1 MPARD
6 ALELR
11 PLREDDLRTVWS
23 WRNSDRI
30 RAVSVHDREIP
41 WEEHVAW
48 FERSKTDRSRQAMLF
63 EREGKP
69 TGVVN
74 FVDIDREAGSAAWGF
89 YLGDVDAPKGSAS
102 AMGFLALDY
111 AFDTLGLRRI
121 TGKAFASND
130 ASLRYHRRLGFVE
143 LEERREQIERG
154 EGEVDLLHF
163 ELSSEGWRE
172 RRPSLEEKLFRQ
184 VNP

>member
-1 MPARD
+1 MVQRPIEPRPGC
-6 ALELR
+6 LR
-11 PLREDDLRTVWS
+11 R
-23 WRNSDRI
+23 
-30 RAVSVHDREIP
+30 
-41 WEEHVAW
+41 
-48 FERSKTDRSRQAMLF
+48 F
-63 EREGKP
+63 
-69 TGVVN
+69 
-74 FVDIDREAGSAAWGF
+74 
-89 YLGDVDAPKGSAS
+89 

-111 AFDTLGLRRI
+111 AFGTLGLRRI

-163 ELSSEGWRE
+163 ELSSERWRE
-172 RRPSLEEKLFRQ
+172 RRSSLEEKLFGQ